1 MPSPVGH
8 GLAGLVLEGFSHLHP
23 AGRRLAPGRR
33 GARRWLAQLGF
44 ACALA
49 FAANAP
55 DLDFIPGILVGE
67 ADRFHHGPAHSLG
80 AAVLFGAGATLI
92 SWLCRARRPLHF
104 GWWMAL
110 AFSSHLLL
118 DMFSLDKRPP
128 NGVPLLWPL
137 TDRYFVVAY
146 PLFMDIQRT
155 AGESNFLR
163 SLLREHNFHA
173 MYWELVI
180 MGFVLA
186 VSRIGIYA
194 WQGFGGRS
202 RRRLAA
208 QAPEL
213 GGGEA

>member
-8 GLAGLVLEGFSHLHP
+8 GLAGLVLEGFSRLHP
-23 AGRRLAPGRR
+23 AGRRHAARRR
-33 GARRWLAQLGF
+33 GGRSWLARLGF
-44 ACALA
+44 AALLV

-55 DLDFIPGILVGE
+55 DLDFIPGILIGE

-80 AAVLFGAGATLI
+80 AAVLFGLGAIVVARL
-92 SWLCRARRPLHF
+92 SGARRPLHI
-104 GWWMAL
+104 GLWMAL

-146 PLFMDIQRT
+146 PLFLDIQRT
-155 AGESNFLR
+155 ANEPNFLK
-163 SLLREHNFHA
+163 SLIRDHNFHA
-173 MYWELVI
+173 VFWETII

-186 VSRIGIYA
+186 VSRIAIHVGQA
-194 WQGFGGRS
+194 WGGRA
-202 RRRLAA
+202 RRRLAT
-208 QAPEL
+208 PEL

>member
-1 MPSPVGH
+1 MPSSIGH
-8 GLAGLVLEGFSHLHP
+8 GLAGLVLEGFSRLHP
-23 AGRRLAPGRR
+23 AGRPPAARRR
-33 GARRWLAQLGF
+33 GGRSVLDRLGF
-44 ACALA
+44 AALLV

-55 DLDFIPGILVGE
+55 DLDFIPGILIGE

-80 AAVLFGAGATLI
+80 AAVLFGLGATLI
-92 SWLCRARRPLHF
+92 AWLCRARRPLHF
-104 GWWMAL
+104 GLWMAL

-155 AGESNFLR
+155 AGEPNFLR
-163 SLLREHNFHA
+163 SLIREHNFDA
-173 MYWELVI
+173 MFWELVI

-186 VSRIGIYA
+186 VSRVGIHIA
-194 WQGFGGRS
+194 QGFGARS

-208 QAPEL
+208 RAPEL
-213 GGGEA
+213 GGGA